1 MQVYRIGVFDWLIFI
16 ASGYDTHKSFS
27 DKLTMFRTLFNSFFE
42 ICLFQRA
49 PQDLPASNY
58 FLGMVLGLLAICGF
72 VINLVNLPTAAA
84 AIAVLL
90 NLAVL
95 IIITQL
101 VLRLHNKSARFTQ
114 TLTALAGV
122 GIVLAIIAIP
132 VIVMLQYAHQ
142 HQVDTTLGVIFWM
155 LLFTWEIAVTAHIL
169 RHALSTSLLHGF
181 MFAILYPVVYFQLFK
196 LLVPATA

>member
-1 MQVYRIGVFDWLIFI
+1 
-16 ASGYDTHKSFS
+16 
-27 DKLTMFRTLFNSFFE
+27 MFRTLFNSFFE

-58 FLGMVLGLLAICGF
+58 FLGMVLALLAVCSFI
-72 VINLVNLPTAAA
+72 INLVNLPAPAAG
-84 AIAVLL
+84 IAVLL
-90 NLAVL
+90 NMVVL

-101 VLRLHNKSARFTQ
+101 VLRLYNKSSRFTQ

-142 HQVDTTLGVIFWM
+142 HQVDTTLGVILWM
-155 LLFTWEIAVTAHIL
+155 LLFAWEIAVTAHIL
-169 RHALSTSLLHGF
+169 RHALSTSLVHGF
-181 MFAILYPVVYFQLFK
+181 MIAVLYPVVYFQLFK
-196 LLVPATA
+196 LLIPATA